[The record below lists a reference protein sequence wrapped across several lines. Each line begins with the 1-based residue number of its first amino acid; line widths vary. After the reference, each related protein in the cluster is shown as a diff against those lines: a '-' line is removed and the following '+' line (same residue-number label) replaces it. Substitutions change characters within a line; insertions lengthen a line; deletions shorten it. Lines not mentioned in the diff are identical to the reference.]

1 MENKNYTTW
10 ENQYIIKMA
19 NFLRNNNISL
29 YDEKGKYR
37 GLDEILKDVMEVETS
52 KFENS

>member
-1 MENKNYTTW
+1 MEEKNYITW
-10 ENQYIIKMA
+10 ESQYIIRMA

-29 YDEKGKYR
+29 YNKDGKYK
-37 GLDEILKDVMEVETS
+37 GVENILKEVNL

>member
-1 MENKNYTTW
+1 MENKNYATW
-10 ENQYIIKMA
+10 ESQYIIRMA

-29 YDEKGKYR
+29 YDEKGKYK
-37 GLDEILKDVMEVETS
+37 GVKGILKEVNL